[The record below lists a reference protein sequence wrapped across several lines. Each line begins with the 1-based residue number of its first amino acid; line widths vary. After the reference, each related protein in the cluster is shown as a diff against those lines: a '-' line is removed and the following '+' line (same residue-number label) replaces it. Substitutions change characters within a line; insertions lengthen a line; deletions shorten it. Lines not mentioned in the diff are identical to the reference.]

1 MESVSDGWYNTRI
14 VDTTDTDTYS
24 IDTWFLASSIL
35 KLTWPFRQQEMIQQ
49 EPIVVFWH
57 SAPNSIFLGKGY
69 HITCKCHLVLSTS
82 TKDTTV
88 EHDSINTFFAGL
100 YMLWLWVIITL
111 KVWNKCQPSL
121 ITLKVSNK
129 CQPSLITLK
138 VSNKWHIALYPSK
151 WAWGHEAMLC
161 FGAFSKRR
169 GYREEKTSLATSPLE
184 ARQDSSRQSVASKG
198 IELSIT
204 FAWTR

>member
-1 MESVSDGWYNTRI
+1 
-14 VDTTDTDTYS
+14 
-24 IDTWFLASSIL
+24 
-35 KLTWPFRQQEMIQQ
+35 MIQQ
-49 EPIVVFWH
+49 EPIVLSIVFWH
-57 SAPNSIFLGKGY
+57 SAPTSIFLGKGY
-69 HITCKCHLVLSTS
+69 HIPHLVLSTS

-88 EHDSINTFFAGL
+88 EHDSINTFFAGQ
-100 YMLWLWVIITL
+100 YMLWLWLI
-111 KVWNKCQPSL
+111 

-129 CQPSLITLK
+129 RHLACTQGNEP
-138 VSNKWHIALYPSK
+138 
-151 WAWGHEAMLC
+151 GDEATLC

-184 ARQDSSRQSVASKG
+184 ARQDSSRQLVASKG